1 MQKNLSLPV
10 RAYLVGTGFPDEF
23 RQICVRGGWSGGI
36 GGLASGGGTA
46 GGGCFGGMRY
56 NCNSE
61 AIALELDC
69 LMIF

>member
-1 MQKNLSLPV
+1 
-10 RAYLVGTGFPDEF
+10 
-23 RQICVRGGWSGGI
+23 VRGGWSGGI